1 MLYTILFSI
10 IGFAMGGLGGAFGGF
25 LIGSLFDSIR
35 NNRRARRAQTRFNE
49 SRQQYYNNPEQF
61 EEQLLTLI
69 GYVAKADNNR
79 LLQSEFD
86 YCKQYFQ
93 KTFPHSDISQLML
106 KFRDILNAD
115 DTARACQD
123 ACEKIRQYATI
134 HEKMAILQ
142 CLFGFATADGNAHQQ
157 ELEAIRQISGWCG
170 VDNVTYEALKM
181 MYLQRHLRR
190 IRKQQLW
197 WRLFGRRLL
206 RPVRRQLLHTAFR
219 PEPRRLLQDSW
230 GFAQCHRRG
239 GEESLP
245 HRRHETPSRQS
256 KPPRRGCPQK
266 SGGNLRQGERS
277 LRQNQGRKRDE
288 ITPYFQNST
297 HFLSFSLNLSISPLY
312 FGFGRYHSVD
322 SK

>member
-10 IGFAMGGLGGAFGGF
+10 IGLAMGGLGGAFGGF

-35 NNRRARRAQTRFNE
+35 NSRRARKAQTEFNE

-115 DTARACQD
+115 DTASACQD

-157 ELEAIRQISGWCG
+157 ELEAIRRISGWCG

-181 MYLQRHLRR
+181 MY
-190 IRKQQLW
+190 
-197 WRLFGRRLL
+197 
-206 RPVRRQLLHTAFR
+206 V
-219 PEPRRLLQDSW
+219 
-230 GFAQCHRRG
+230 GFSYG
-239 GEESLP
+239 G
-245 HRRHETPSRQS
+245 TY
-256 KPPRRGCPQK
+256 GG
-266 SGGNLRQGERS
+266 SGGNSYGGGYSGGAYYDQSGGSSYTPRSGPSLDDCYKILGVSPDATDEEVKKAYRIAAMKHHPDKVSHLGEDV
-277 LRQNQGRKRDE
+277 RKKAEETFAKVNEAYDKIKAAR
-288 ITPYFQNST
+288 
-297 HFLSFSLNLSISPLY
+297 
-312 FGFGRYHSVD
+312 GM
-322 SK
+322 K

>member
-1 MLYTILFSI
+1 MLYTIIFSI

-35 NNRRARRAQTRFNE
+35 NKHRAQRAQEKFNE

-79 LLQSEFD
+79 LLQSELN

-93 KTFPHSDISQLML
+93 RTFPHSDISQLML

-115 DTARACQD
+115 DTDSACRN

-157 ELEAIRQISGWCG
+157 ELEAIRRISGWCG

-181 MYLQRHLRR
+181 MY
-190 IRKQQLW
+190 
-197 WRLFGRRLL
+197 
-206 RPVRRQLLHTAFR
+206 VRFSAG
-219 PEPRRLLQDSW
+219 SSY
-230 GFAQCHRRG
+230 G
-239 GEESLP
+239 GGYS
-245 HRRHETPSRQS
+245 
-256 KPPRRGCPQK
+256 GDYGDGY
-266 SGGNLRQGERS
+266 SGGYGGGYQSGGSTYTPPSGPSLDDCYKILEVSPDATDEEVKKAYRVAAMKHHPDKVSHLGEDV
-277 LRQNQGRKRDE
+277 RKKAEEKFAKVNEAYDKIKAAR
-288 ITPYFQNST
+288 
-297 HFLSFSLNLSISPLY
+297 
-312 FGFGRYHSVD
+312 GM
-322 SK
+322 K

>member
-1 MLYTILFSI
+1 
-10 IGFAMGGLGGAFGGF
+10 MGGLAGAFGGF

-35 NNRRARRAQTRFNE
+35 NSRRARKAQTEFNE

-106 KFRDILNAD
+106 KFRDILNAG
-115 DTARACQD
+115 DTASACQD

-157 ELEAIRQISGWCG
+157 ELEAIRRISGWCG

-181 MYLQRHLRR
+181 MY
-190 IRKQQLW
+190 I
-197 WRLFGRRLL
+197 
-206 RPVRRQLLHTAFR
+206 
-219 PEPRRLLQDSW
+219 
-230 GFAQCHRRG
+230 GFSYG
-239 GEESLP
+239 G
-245 HRRHETPSRQS
+245 TY
-256 KPPRRGCPQK
+256 GG
-266 SGGNLRQGERS
+266 SGGNSYGGGYSGGGYYDQSGGSSYSPRSGPSLDDCYKILGVSPDATDEEVKKAYRIAAMKHHPDKVSHLGEDV
-277 LRQNQGRKRDE
+277 RKKAEETFAKVNEAYDKIKAAR
-288 ITPYFQNST
+288 
-297 HFLSFSLNLSISPLY
+297 
-312 FGFGRYHSVD
+312 GM
-322 SK
+322 K

>member
-10 IGFAMGGLGGAFGGF
+10 IGLAMGGLGGAFGGF

-35 NNRRARRAQTRFNE
+35 NSRRARKAQEEFNE

-115 DTARACQD
+115 DTASACQD

-142 CLFGFATADGNAHQQ
+142 CLFGFATADGNAHLQ
-157 ELEAIRQISGWCG
+157 ELEAIRRISGWCG

-181 MYLQRHLRR
+181 MY
-190 IRKQQLW
+190 I
-197 WRLFGRRLL
+197 
-206 RPVRRQLLHTAFR
+206 
-219 PEPRRLLQDSW
+219 
-230 GFAQCHRRG
+230 GFSYNGTYDGSGSSGYG
-239 GEESLP
+239 G
-245 HRRHETPSRQS
+245 
-256 KPPRRGCPQK
+256 GY
-266 SGGNLRQGERS
+266 SGGGYYDQSGGSSYTPRSGPSLDDCYKILGVSPNATDEEVKKAYRIAAMKHHPDKVSHLGEDV
-277 LRQNQGRKRDE
+277 RKKAEETFAKVNEAYNKIKAAR
-288 ITPYFQNST
+288 
-297 HFLSFSLNLSISPLY
+297 
-312 FGFGRYHSVD
+312 GM
-322 SK
+322 K

>member
-1 MLYTILFSI
+1 MLYTIIFSI

-35 NNRRARRAQTRFNE
+35 NRRRAQRAQEEFNE

-79 LLQSEFD
+79 LLQSELN

-93 KTFPHSDISQLML
+93 RTFPHSDISQLML
-106 KFRDILNAD
+106 KFRDILNDD
-115 DTARACQD
+115 DTDSACQN

-157 ELEAIRQISGWCG
+157 ELEAIRRISGWCG

-181 MYLQRHLRR
+181 MYVS
-190 IRKQQLW
+190 
-197 WRLFGRRLL
+197 FSAG
-206 RPVRRQLLHTAFR
+206 
-219 PEPRRLLQDSW
+219 SSY
-230 GFAQCHRRG
+230 G
-239 GEESLP
+239 G
-245 HRRHETPSRQS
+245 
-256 KPPRRGCPQK
+256 GY
-266 SGGNLRQGERS
+266 SGGYGGGYSDGYGGGYYDQSGGSTYTPRSGPSLDDCYKILEVSPDATDEEVKKAYRVAAMKHHPDKVSHLGEDV
-277 LRQNQGRKRDE
+277 RKKAEEKFAKVNEAYDKIKAAR
-288 ITPYFQNST
+288 
-297 HFLSFSLNLSISPLY
+297 
-312 FGFGRYHSVD
+312 GM
-322 SK
+322 K

>member
-10 IGFAMGGLGGAFGGF
+10 IGLAMGGLGGAFGGF

-35 NNRRARRAQTRFNE
+35 NSRRARKAQEEFNE

-115 DTARACQD
+115 DTASACQD

-142 CLFGFATADGNAHQQ
+142 CLFGFATADGNAHLQ
-157 ELEAIRQISGWCG
+157 ELEAIRRISGWCG

-181 MYLQRHLRR
+181 MY
-190 IRKQQLW
+190 I
-197 WRLFGRRLL
+197 
-206 RPVRRQLLHTAFR
+206 
-219 PEPRRLLQDSW
+219 
-230 GFAQCHRRG
+230 GFSYNGTYNGSGSSGYG
-239 GEESLP
+239 G
-245 HRRHETPSRQS
+245 
-256 KPPRRGCPQK
+256 GY
-266 SGGNLRQGERS
+266 SGGGYYDPSGGSSYTPRSGPSLDDCYKILGVSPNATDEEVKKAYRIAAMKHHPDKVSHLGEDV
-277 LRQNQGRKRDE
+277 RKKAEETFAKVNEAYDKIKAAR
-288 ITPYFQNST
+288 
-297 HFLSFSLNLSISPLY
+297 
-312 FGFGRYHSVD
+312 GM
-322 SK
+322 K

>member
-93 KTFPHSDISQLML
+93 KTFPHSDISQLMI

-157 ELEAIRQISGWCG
+157 ELEAIRRISGWCG

-181 MYLQRHLRR
+181 MY
-190 IRKQQLW
+190 I
-197 WRLFGRRLL
+197 
-206 RPVRRQLLHTAFR
+206 
-219 PEPRRLLQDSW
+219 
-230 GFAQCHRRG
+230 GFSYSDTYG
-239 GEESLP
+239 GSGSSSYGGG
-245 HRRHETPSRQS
+245 H
-256 KPPRRGCPQK
+256 
-266 SGGNLRQGERS
+266 SGGGYYDQSGGSSYTPHSGPSLDDCYKILGVSPNATDEEVKKAYRIAAMKHHPDKVSHLGEDV
-277 LRQNQGRKRDE
+277 RKKAEETFAKVNEAYDKIKAAR
-288 ITPYFQNST
+288 
-297 HFLSFSLNLSISPLY
+297 
-312 FGFGRYHSVD
+312 GM
-322 SK
+322 K